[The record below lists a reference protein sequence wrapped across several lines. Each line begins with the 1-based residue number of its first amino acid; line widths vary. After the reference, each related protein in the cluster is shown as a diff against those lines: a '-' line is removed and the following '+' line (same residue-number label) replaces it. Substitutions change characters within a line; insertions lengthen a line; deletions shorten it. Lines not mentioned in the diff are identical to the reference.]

1 MRDFTMKSLA
11 LTVTLW
17 LIVSVVECGRVL
29 VAAPLGTKSHQNTF
43 VPMMKEL
50 AGRGHHLT
58 LITNYRV
65 KDLEQISNVDQI
77 EIEGLQIKSSL
88 WTQLLN
94 YTVLMDKSEMHYSFF
109 AVAGIIGRTKL
120 MTYWA
125 NNVTTLMYNNPQ
137 VIQLLENSTFDLV
150 LGSYSIGYT
159 LYPLA
164 WHFNASLAIINMVR
178 ANVNGNAFSLK
189 TFKQMKNFNYS
200 EQYLPWILKCAW

>member
-1 MRDFTMKSLA
+1 MKFL
-11 LTVTLW
+11 LLG
-17 LIVSVVECGRVL
+17 IVLLLVVSTKVECGRVL

-109 AVAGIIGRTKL
+109 AVAGIFGRMNT
-120 MTYWA
+120 MNAWA
-125 NNVTTLMYNNPQ
+125 NNATTLMYNNPQ

-178 ANVNGNAFSLK
+178 ASMNEN
-189 TFKQMKNFNYS
+189 TYS
-200 EQYLPWILKCAW
+200 DFETDVLYNRISDI